1 MIKVNAMGDA
11 CPIPVVKTKNAIR
24 ELQGGGTVETLVDNE
39 IAVQNLTKMANQKGY
54 DVHSEKVA
62 DNEFKVTMTINAE
75 AAQIAANSA
84 VATIE
89 EENCPITPL
98 NKKNTVVVIRS
109 NQMGNGEEELGKA
122 LLKGFIYALSQ
133 QDTLPS
139 TILFYNS
146 GAYITCEESA
156 SIEDLKSLEAQGVEI
171 LTCGTCLNF
180 YGLTDKL
187 QVGDVTNM
195 YVIAEKMTQ
204 ADLMLRKKKPA
215 FIIAFDATTQ
225 AMATDKLCAKNGL
238 PGRLIPVPREITAGC
253 GFAWKAAPEDETILI
268 EALTKEGIEWAS
280 THILEI

>member
-1 MIKVNAMGDA
+1 MIKVNAIGDA

-54 DVHSEKVA
+54 GVHSEKVA

-75 AAQIAANSA
+75 AAQIAANST

-109 NQMGNGEEELGKA
+109 NQMGNGEKELGKA

-180 YGLTDKL
+180 YGITDKL
-187 QVGDVTNM
+187 QVGEVTNM

-204 ADLMLRKKKPA
+204 ADLIVQP
-215 FIIAFDATTQ
+215 
-225 AMATDKLCAKNGL
+225 
-238 PGRLIPVPREITAGC
+238 
-253 GFAWKAAPEDETILI
+253 
-268 EALTKEGIEWAS
+268 
-280 THILEI
+280 